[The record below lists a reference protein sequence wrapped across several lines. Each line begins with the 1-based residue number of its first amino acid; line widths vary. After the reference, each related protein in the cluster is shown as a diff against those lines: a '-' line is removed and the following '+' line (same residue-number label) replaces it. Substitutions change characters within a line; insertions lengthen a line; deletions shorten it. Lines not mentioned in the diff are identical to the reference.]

1 MAQHFPAL
9 VTLFALLLFA
19 LTAYGVGRAR
29 NIYGIKAPAT
39 SGHEVFERRFRVQMN
54 TLENLVLFLPSLWL
68 FAIYVSHMLAG
79 ILGVIWLLARSYY
92 VIAYVREPVTRRI
105 GFHSAMLVTV
115 GMAVSAGIA
124 IVIRILEGT

>member
-9 VTLFALLLFA
+9 ITLFALLLFA
-19 LTAYGVGRAR
+19 FTAYAVGRAR

-79 ILGVIWLLARSYY
+79 IFGLVWLLARSYY
-92 VIAYVREPVTRRI
+92 AIAYVREPVRRRV
-105 GFHSAMLVTV
+105 GFHLAMLVTV
-115 GMAVSAGIA
+115 VMAVWSGVA